1 MRTLTMSLI
10 LSMFLAL
17 GISSISL
24 AQNSSGSV
32 EDEIIALT
40 YKIWKAENE
49 NDMATRKKYISE
61 DYTEFNP
68 SYSTLIEGRDK
79 NFKLTNANNMSGKS
93 LADEMLNP
101 HVKVYGDVAILTY
114 NFAGVIK
121 GNDGKV
127 TTSKA
132 KSTRVYVKTN
142 GTWMLVHANFAFD
155 PTQIN

>member
-49 NDMATRKKYISE
+49 NDMATRKNIFLR
-61 DYTEFNP
+61 TILN
-68 SYSTLIEGRDK
+68 
-79 NFKLTNANNMSGKS
+79 LT
-93 LADEMLNP
+93 P
-101 HVKVYGDVAILTY
+101 AIL
-114 NFAGVIK
+114 
-121 GNDGKV
+121 
-127 TTSKA
+127 
-132 KSTRVYVKTN
+132 
-142 GTWMLVHANFAFD
+142 
-155 PTQIN
+155 P

>member
-10 LSMFLAL
+10 LSMFLVL
-17 GISSISL
+17 GVSSMSL

-32 EDEIIALT
+32 EDEIISLT

-49 NDMATRKKYISE
+49 NDLTTRNKYISSN
-61 DYTEFNP
+61 YTEFNP

-79 NFKLTNANNMSGKS
+79 NFNLTDANNKGGKS

-101 HVKVYGDVAILTY
+101 KVKVYGDVAILTY

-121 GNDGKV
+121 GNDGNVK
-127 TTSKA
+127 TSKA
-132 KSTRVYVKTN
+132 KSTRIYVKTN
-142 GTWMLVHANFAFD
+142 GTWVLVHANFGMD
-155 PTQIN
+155 PTTE